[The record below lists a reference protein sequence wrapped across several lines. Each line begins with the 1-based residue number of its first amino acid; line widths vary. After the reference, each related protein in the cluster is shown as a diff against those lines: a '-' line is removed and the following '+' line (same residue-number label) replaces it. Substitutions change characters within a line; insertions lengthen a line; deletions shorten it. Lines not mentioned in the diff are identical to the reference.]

1 MNTKDTKSNDNLLG
15 IPNADQQFGND
26 NNNLFHFLIE
36 DSVLPIVFLSSNGAI
51 TYANQ
56 SFAKMVDYS
65 HSEILNEDIFSFVS
79 NQHEGDSKK
88 KVYIEVVRRQH
99 NEDKALEI
107 QLCKKSGEL
116 CWVSIESLM
125 YRRDFNNNRLI
136 QCVLKDITK
145 EKKQQIEKER
155 LLEVTKEQA
164 TIFQNLVENIEA
176 HIVIRK
182 IDNTIVWANKIF
194 LDLNDSSLERIVG
207 KTELNYWSLEDGKK
221 IDAARS
227 ATIQDKERK
236 TIELLIEH
244 KDETYTVFMT
254 IFPMFNEYG
263 VVEYLGEIKHYNQF
277 KGLKHE
283 QKWVCAGPLC
293 TRRMLSVFFHNA
305 TNPIYALDIAGRLI
319 EINQA
324 FADIYGMPCGQL
336 KNKLKEEVDTL
347 SGLEENEVIREMDHQ
362 VFKSKQNVAFECDMR
377 HPISKK
383 IMHFNYTKFPLFSK
397 DGEIYGVGTI
407 MTDRTQ
413 IIEHAIELES
423 TRYNADLYKLKAEYN
438 EYLMQSYIDNI
449 PHYASI
455 INLEGKVEFIN
466 QYALNLWE
474 DTKENVVNKHYD
486 EYIKDDRF
494 LQYVTKDLDFVV
506 NQKKYIETEEVFSHS
521 DKEDR
526 VFLSTIFP
534 LFNKSGV
541 LFAIGIFR
549 KDVTDRKHA
558 QLERERLQEDLKR
571 QHALLST
578 IIDSAPDFISIKNR
592 EHRYIMANLAFA
604 KAMHLTTSDF
614 IGKDDLELGFPEEL
628 VKGNPEKGLTGFW
641 ADNQDVMDSG
651 QVLIIPNEPSVI
663 DGIEHTFVAT
673 KTPLKDAV
681 GQVWGVLTFSHDI
694 TVELRQQEALRQAK
708 ERFHS
713 LYNSTPAMLYSVNVE
728 GEIITVSDYWLEVM
742 GYGKEEVIGQK
753 LSRFVTPES
762 LQYSREVVWPLF
774 IRKGSCINEEFQF
787 VKKNGEIITCLLSA
801 IAEKSHDG
809 QFVGSLEVLVDIT
822 ELRMK
827 EVEIATTK
835 RLLQDFLDNIPYP
848 AMILDLQEKITLLND
863 VCAHLNGKTKQEL
876 IGLHHNEYMKDP
888 ELRKSIEEGN
898 AFVLKN
904 RQPLNLQEK
913 MTVLSG
919 ETIFITTYKF
929 PLYNSSE
936 ELSYIGIIIN
946 DITDKVR
953 REDELI
959 AAQQA
964 SETSKQLLKSFMDNA
979 TSAMFAKDENG
990 IYILTNTKKEEY
1002 EQLRELAR
1010 SNTEL
1015 NPLDFYNSELSRIDD
1030 ARVIAENTPMT
1041 FYDKLLTNDD
1051 SMLYTETV
1059 KFPIYDK
1066 DDKLIGVGGITKDI
1080 TDSVIREKEL
1090 EEAKQKAEDAAS
1102 SQERFLA
1109 SMSHDMRTPLNGVV
1123 GMINLLE
1130 QTPLSAEQKEY
1141 MEAMKVSSYNLRVL
1155 INDILDISKI
1165 QAGKLN
1171 IEHVLFDL
1179 NEILVSVNNVFSHE
1193 ASRKGVLF
1201 SIELPSDTPVMLEGD
1216 PSRLSQILNNLIGN
1230 ALKFTAKGFVKLELQ
1245 HENQGDNKVI
1255 IEFIIEDSG
1264 IGISEEGLGKLFQ
1277 PFVQAS
1283 SDTTRKFGGSGLGL
1297 SICKSLVE
1305 LQQGEI
1311 GVSSTLGKGS
1321 VFHFSIPYTK
1331 AKQVKIEQAI
1341 SKNSATKLISIQ
1353 PLPPMRCLVFEDNL
1367 INQKVAFH
1375 TLKKVGIRADMAD
1388 NGKIGVNILRKDAVL
1403 YDFVLMDIQ
1412 MPEMDGYEATTMI
1425 RNELG
1430 LKVPI
1435 IAMTASA
1442 LKGEKEHCIEVG
1454 MNDFV
1459 PKPFVIDELLYV
1471 IRKLINK
1478 DQEEE
1483 LTPQPASEV
1492 TDDTAKAEAI
1502 KQQVGSGDVPL
1513 YDMTNVLEM
1522 EDDDFTLEILN
1533 TFLDTVPKAL
1543 EELKTGIA
1551 QATDWDT
1558 VTKVAHKLKG
1568 GVGVLQMN
1576 EMIKHLATIEI
1587 NAKKRENLDQLPE
1600 ALDVCCR
1607 IYDAVK
1613 DEITKLRNETMTK
1626 L

>member
-1 MNTKDTKSNDNLLG
+1 MNKKDAKSNDKLFG
-15 IPNADQQFGND
+15 IPNTYQQFGND
-26 NNNLFHFLIE
+26 NNLFHYLIE
-36 DSVLPIVFLSSNGAI
+36 DSVLPIVFLSSNGMV

-56 SFAKMVDYS
+56 SFTKMVGKS
-65 HSEILNEDIFSFVS
+65 HSKVVDKDVFLFV
-79 NQHEGDSKK
+79 NHRYTGDSK
-88 KVYIEVVRRQH
+88 RRIFVDIIKSRRS
-99 NEDKALEI
+99 EEKALEI
-107 QLCKKSGEL
+107 QFRKKSGEL
-116 CWVSIESLM
+116 CWVSVESLT
-125 YRRDFNNNRLI
+125 YLRDFNNDLLI

-145 EKKQQIEKER
+145 EKNQQIETER
-155 LLEVTKEQA
+155 LLEATKEQA

-176 HIVIRK
+176 HIAIRK
-182 IDNTIVWANKIF
+182 ADNTIVWANKLF
-194 LDLNDSSLERIVG
+194 LELYDSSLEGIVG
-207 KTELNYWSLEDGKK
+207 KIELNLWSDEDIKK
-221 IDAARS
+221 INTARS
-227 ATIQDKERK
+227 LAIQNRERK
-236 TIELLIEH
+236 TIELLVEH
-244 KDETYTVFMT
+244 KGKKYTVFMT

-263 VVEYLGEIKHYNQF
+263 VVKYTGEIKYYNQPRA
-277 KGLKHE
+277 LESE
-283 QKWVCAGPLC
+283 QKWVCVGPLC
-293 TRRMLSVFFHNA
+293 TRRVLSGFFNNA
-305 TNPIYALDIAGRLI
+305 TNPIYAIDIAGKLI
-319 EINQA
+319 EVNQA
-324 FADIYGMPCGQL
+324 FADIYGMPCGEL

-362 VFKSKQNVAFECDMR
+362 VFKSKQNVAFECDML
-377 HPISKK
+377 HPITKK
-383 IMHFNYTKFPLFSK
+383 IMHFNYTKFPLFSN

-413 IIEHAIELES
+413 VIEHTIELES
-423 TRYNADLYKLKAEYN
+423 TRRDADLYRLKAEYN
-438 EYLMQSYIDNI
+438 EYLMQAYIDNI

-466 QYALNLWE
+466 QYALSLWE
-474 DTKENVVNKHYD
+474 DTKENVVSKHYT
-486 EYIKDDRF
+486 EYIEDDRF
-494 LQYVTKDLDFVV
+494 LQYVTKDLDSVV
-506 NQKKYIETEEVFSHS
+506 NKKRYIETEEVFSRS
-521 DKEDR
+521 DKEDI

-534 LFNKSGV
+534 LFNKNGV

-558 QLERERLQEDLKR
+558 QQERERLQEDLKK
-571 QHALLST
+571 QHALLSI
-578 IIDSAPDFISIKNR
+578 IIDSAPDFISIKNK

-604 KAMHLTTSDF
+604 NAMHLTTSDF
-614 IGKDDLELGFPEEL
+614 TGKDDLELGFPEEL
-628 VKGNPEKGLTGFW
+628 VKGNPEKGITGFW
-641 ADNQDVMDSG
+641 ADNQDVIDSG
-651 QVLIIPNEPSVI
+651 QILIIPNEPSVI
-663 DGIEHTFVAT
+663 EGVEHTFVAT
-673 KTPLKDAV
+673 KTPLKDAD

-694 TVELRQQEALRQAK
+694 TNELRQQEALQQAK

-713 LYNSTPAMLYSVNVE
+713 LYNSTPAMLYSINA
-728 GEIITVSDYWLEVM
+728 GGDIITVSDYWLEVM
-742 GYGKEEVIGQK
+742 GYTREEVIGQK

-762 LQYSREVVWPLF
+762 LQYSREVVWPVF
-774 IRKGSCINEEFQF
+774 IKNGNCFNEEFQF
-787 VKKNGEIITCLLSA
+787 IKKNGTIITCLLSA
-801 IAEKSHDG
+801 IAERDNDG

-848 AMILDLQEKITLLND
+848 AMILDLQERITLLND

-876 IGLHHNEYMKDP
+876 IGLHHNEYMKDT

-898 AFVLKN
+898 AFVLENK
-904 RQPLNLQEK
+904 QPLNLQEK
-913 MTVLSG
+913 MTVHSG

-929 PLYNSSE
+929 PLYNSAE
-936 ELSYIGIIIN
+936 ELSYIGVIIN

-953 REDELI
+953 REEELI

-1015 NPLDFYNSELSRIDD
+1015 NPLDIYNSELSRIDD

-1041 FYDKLLTNDD
+1041 FYDRLLTNDD
-1051 SMLYTETV
+1051 SVLYTETV

-1066 DDKLIGVGGITKDI
+1066 NNRLIGVGGITKDI

-1155 INDILDISKI
+1155 INDILDVSKI

-1230 ALKFTAKGFVKLELQ
+1230 ALKFTAKGFVKLKLQ

-1311 GVSSTLGKGS
+1311 GVSSILGKGS
-1321 VFHFSIPYTK
+1321 IFYFSIPYTK

-1341 SKNSATKLISIQ
+1341 SKNSTTELVSVQ
-1353 PLPPMRCLVFEDNL
+1353 PLPPMRCLIFEDNL

-1375 TLKKVGIRADMAD
+1375 TLKKVGIRADMAN
-1388 NGKIGVNILRKDAVL
+1388 NGKIGVEILRKIAAL

-1412 MPEMDGYEATTMI
+1412 MPEMDGYEATTVI

-1471 IRKLINK
+1471 IRKLIRK
-1478 DQEEE
+1478 DQEEKE
-1483 LTPQPASEV
+1483 LTTQPANKV
-1492 TDDTAKAEAI
+1492 TNENIEAEAI
-1502 KQQVGSGDVPL
+1502 EQQVGSGDVPL

-1543 EELKTGIA
+1543 EELKAGII
-1551 QATDWDT
+1551 QTNDWDT
-1558 VTKVAHKLKG
+1558 VNKVAHKLKG

-1587 NAKKRENLDQLPE
+1587 NAKSRENLNQLPE

-1607 IYDAVK
+1607 IYDTVK
-1613 DEITKLRNETMTK
+1613 DEIAKLRDDAMTK